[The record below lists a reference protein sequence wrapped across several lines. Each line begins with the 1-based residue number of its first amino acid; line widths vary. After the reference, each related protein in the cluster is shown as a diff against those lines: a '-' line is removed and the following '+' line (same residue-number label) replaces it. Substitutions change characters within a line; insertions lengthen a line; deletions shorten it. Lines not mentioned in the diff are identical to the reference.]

1 MRLLGG
7 VNILIDLKTRPLR
20 QILESNNIKYAV
32 SVPCTILASYYDFHD
47 SDKLEN
53 IIVTREEE
61 GIGIISGLSIAN
73 EKAIIMMQNSGL
85 GNCLNSLASLSISYK
100 IGFVILVSLRG
111 DDTFET
117 NPVQNVIGSATRNI
131 IDSLGCKFFEI
142 SSISQ
147 LENTFR
153 EALDLVA
160 CYNEPVFILLPRKE
174 MLK

>member
-1 MRLLGG
+1 M
-7 VNILIDLKTRPLR
+7 IDLKTRPLR
-20 QILESNNIKYAV
+20 HILENNNIRHVV
-32 SVPCTILASYYDFHD
+32 SVPCTILASYYDFND

-53 IIVTREEE
+53 ILVTREEE

-73 EKAIIMMQNSGL
+73 EKAVIMMQNSGL

-111 DDTFET
+111 DDILET

-131 IDSLGCKFFEI
+131 IDSLGCKYFEI

-147 LENTFR
+147 LETKFR

-160 CYNEPVFILLPRKE
+160 RYNEPVFILLPRKE
-174 MLK
+174 MLE